1 MMLPPCSTACR
12 SSISQSICSPGS
24 SGWKNSVGVRVSAAS
39 QSAADNDAV
48 LAAPRSFA
56 ACKASL
62 IRDFSCAPW
71 QTVWKQDSQ
80 PTRLTNHGAD
90 FMSIARRYV
99 PAPVPSAKLRQKA
112 HNLKRVQIFSNDI
125 YPASD
130 EDVPMLT
137 GLISR
142 PAKSSERDIRG
153 MIAAIDRVMAV
164 IEFSTDGN
172 VLSAN
177 ANFTAALGFS
187 LEEINGRHHRM
198 FVDPAY
204 ADSEAYRQFWDK
216 IRRGEFVA
224 GEFKRFAK
232 GGREIWLQASYN
244 PIKDSS
250 GRVTRVVKF
259 ATDITDAKNKAIDAQ
274 GQIEA
279 IGRSQAVIEFRLDGT
294 IITANANFLDALG
307 YSLEEIRGRHHE
319 MFVEKAFANSA
330 AYGQFWEALRR
341 GEFQAAEYKRV
352 GRDGKA
358 IWIQASYNPIRN
370 ADGVPTKIV
379 KYATD
384 ITAQVERRIR
394 NEGLSV
400 EIGRDLAGAAGSIRS
415 VSHQASE
422 VASAVTE
429 TSSTIQSVAA
439 ATEELTSSIWAI
451 SSSIASSKRSTDEAS
466 ALSKSADSSASALTK
481 TAQQMSGIVQ
491 IIDDIASQINLL
503 ALNATIESARAG
515 EAGRGFAVVAAEVK
529 QLAAQV
535 SAATKTISG
544 EISGVQTVSAE
555 VVGSLKAIQNSVSV
569 AADSISSVASAV
581 EQQSAATSEISSTM
595 QAASGAVTSIDQGIN
610 SIASSMEKAACGV
623 AQVQD
628 HVRALVA

>member
-1 MMLPPCSTACR
+1 
-12 SSISQSICSPGS
+12 
-24 SGWKNSVGVRVSAAS
+24 
-39 QSAADNDAV
+39 
-48 LAAPRSFA
+48 
-56 ACKASL
+56 
-62 IRDFSCAPW
+62 
-71 QTVWKQDSQ
+71 
-80 PTRLTNHGAD
+80 
-90 FMSIARRYV
+90 
-99 PAPVPSAKLRQKA
+99 
-112 HNLKRVQIFSNDI
+112 
-125 YPASD
+125 
-130 EDVPMLT
+130 MLT

-142 PAKSSERDIRG
+142 PAKPLERDIRG

-177 ANFTAALGFS
+177 ANFSTALGFS

-204 ADSEAYRQFWDK
+204 ANSEAYRQFWDRIK
-216 IRRGEFVA
+216 RGEFVA

-232 GGREIWLQASYN
+232 GGREVWLQASYN
-244 PIKDSS
+244 PIRDSS

-274 GQIEA
+274 GQMEA
-279 IGRSQAVIEFRLDGT
+279 IGRSSAVIEFRLDGT
-294 IITANANFLDALG
+294 IITANANFLDAIG

-319 MFVEKAFANSA
+319 MFVETAFANSA
-330 AYGQFWEALRR
+330 AYRQFWESLRR
-341 GEFQAAEYKRV
+341 GEFQAAEYKRI
-352 GRDGKA
+352 GRGGKA
-358 IWIQASYNPIRN
+358 VWIQASYNPIRN
-370 ADGVPTKIV
+370 ADGVTTKIV
-379 KYATD
+379 KFATD

-400 EIGRDLAGAAGSIRS
+400 EIERDLAGASGSIRS
-415 VSHQASE
+415 VAQQASE

-429 TSSTIQSVAA
+429 TSATIQSVAA
-439 ATEELTSSIWAI
+439 ATEELTSSISEI
-451 SSSIASSKRSTDEAS
+451 SLSIACSKRSTDEAS
-466 ALSKSADSSASALTK
+466 ALSKSADSSASALTT
-481 TAQQMSGIVQ
+481 TAQQMSGIVEV
-491 IIDDIASQINLL
+491 IEDIASQINLL

-544 EISGVQTVSAE
+544 EINGVQTVSAE

-569 AADSISSVASAV
+569 VADSISSVAAAV

-610 SIASSMEKAACGV
+610 SIATSMEKASREV

-628 HVRALVA
+628 YVRVLIA

>member
-1 MMLPPCSTACR
+1 
-12 SSISQSICSPGS
+12 
-24 SGWKNSVGVRVSAAS
+24 
-39 QSAADNDAV
+39 
-48 LAAPRSFA
+48 
-56 ACKASL
+56 
-62 IRDFSCAPW
+62 
-71 QTVWKQDSQ
+71 
-80 PTRLTNHGAD
+80 
-90 FMSIARRYV
+90 
-99 PAPVPSAKLRQKA
+99 
-112 HNLKRVQIFSNDI
+112 
-125 YPASD
+125 
-130 EDVPMLT
+130 MLT
-137 GLISR
+137 GTKSR
-142 PAKSSERDIRG
+142 PAKPLERDIKG
-153 MIAAIDRVMAV
+153 MIVAIDRVMAV

-177 ANFTAALGFS
+177 ANFSTALGFS
-187 LEEINGRHHRM
+187 FEEINGRHHRM

-204 ADSEAYRQFWDK
+204 ADSEPYRQFWDK
-216 IRRGEFVA
+216 LKRGEFIA

-274 GQIEA
+274 GQMEA
-279 IGRSQAVIEFRLDGT
+279 IGRSQAVIEFKLDGT
-294 IITANANFLDALG
+294 IITANANFLGAIG
-307 YSLEEIRGRHHE
+307 YSLEEIRGRHHQ
-319 MFVEKAFANSA
+319 MFVENAYANSA
-330 AYGQFWEALRR
+330 EYKQFWDSLRR
-341 GEFQAAEYKRV
+341 GEFQAAEYKRI
-352 GRDGKA
+352 GKGGKP
-358 IWIQASYNPIRN
+358 IWIQATYNPIKN
-370 ADGVPTKIV
+370 ADGVPTKVV

-394 NEGLSV
+394 NERLSL
-400 EIGRDLAGAAGSIRS
+400 EIERDLAGASGSIRS
-415 VSHQASE
+415 VSQQASE

-429 TSSTIQSVAA
+429 TSATIQSVAA
-439 ATEELTSSIWAI
+439 ATEELTSSISEI

-466 ALSKSADSSASALTK
+466 QLTRSADSSASALTK
-481 TAQQMSGIVQ
+481 SAQQMSGIVE

-544 EISGVQTVSAE
+544 EINGVQTVSAE
-555 VVGSLKAIQNSVSV
+555 VVGALKAIQKSVSV
-569 AADSISSVASAV
+569 VADSISSVASAV

-595 QAASGAVTSIDQGIN
+595 QAASGAATSIDQGIN
-610 SIASSMEKAACGV
+610 GIASSMEKAARGV

-628 HVRALVA
+628 NVRVLVA

>member
-1 MMLPPCSTACR
+1 
-12 SSISQSICSPGS
+12 
-24 SGWKNSVGVRVSAAS
+24 
-39 QSAADNDAV
+39 
-48 LAAPRSFA
+48 
-56 ACKASL
+56 
-62 IRDFSCAPW
+62 
-71 QTVWKQDSQ
+71 
-80 PTRLTNHGAD
+80 
-90 FMSIARRYV
+90 
-99 PAPVPSAKLRQKA
+99 
-112 HNLKRVQIFSNDI
+112 
-125 YPASD
+125 
-130 EDVPMLT
+130 MLT

-244 PIKDSS
+244 PIRDSS

-274 GQIEA
+274 GQMEA

-294 IITANANFLDALG
+294 IITANANFLDAIG

-330 AYGQFWEALRR
+330 AYRQFWEALRR

-379 KYATD
+379 NYATD

-610 SIASSMEKAACGV
+610 SIASSMEKAARGV

>member
-1 MMLPPCSTACR
+1 
-12 SSISQSICSPGS
+12 
-24 SGWKNSVGVRVSAAS
+24 
-39 QSAADNDAV
+39 
-48 LAAPRSFA
+48 
-56 ACKASL
+56 
-62 IRDFSCAPW
+62 
-71 QTVWKQDSQ
+71 
-80 PTRLTNHGAD
+80 
-90 FMSIARRYV
+90 
-99 PAPVPSAKLRQKA
+99 
-112 HNLKRVQIFSNDI
+112 
-125 YPASD
+125 
-130 EDVPMLT
+130 MLT

-142 PAKSSERDIRG
+142 PAKPLERDIRG

-172 VLSAN
+172 ILSAN
-177 ANFTAALGFS
+177 ANFSTALGFS

-204 ADSEAYRQFWDK
+204 ANSEAYRQFWDRIK
-216 IRRGEFVA
+216 RGEFVA

-232 GGREIWLQASYN
+232 GGREVWLQASYN
-244 PIKDSS
+244 PIRDSS

-274 GQIEA
+274 GQMEA

-294 IITANANFLDALG
+294 IITANANFLDAIG

-319 MFVEKAFANSA
+319 MFVETAFANSA
-330 AYGQFWEALRR
+330 EYRQFWESLRR
-341 GEFQAAEYKRV
+341 GEFQAAEYKRI
-352 GRDGKA
+352 GRGGKA

-384 ITAQVERRIR
+384 ITARVEQRMR
-394 NEGLSV
+394 NERLSV
-400 EIGRDLAGAAGSIRS
+400 EIERDLAGASGSIHS
-415 VSHQASE
+415 VSQHATE

-481 TAQQMSGIVQ
+481 TAQQMSRIVQ

-544 EISGVQTVSAE
+544 EINGVQTVSAE

-569 AADSISSVASAV
+569 VADSISSVAAAV

-595 QAASGAVTSIDQGIN
+595 QAASGAVTSIEQGIN
-610 SIASSMEKAACGV
+610 SIATSMEKASREV

-628 HVRALVA
+628 YVQVLIA